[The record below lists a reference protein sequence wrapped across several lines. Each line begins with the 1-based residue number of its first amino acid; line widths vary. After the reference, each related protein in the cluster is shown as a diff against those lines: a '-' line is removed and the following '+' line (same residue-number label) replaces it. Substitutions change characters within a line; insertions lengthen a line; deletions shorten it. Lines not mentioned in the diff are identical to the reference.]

1 MKLRSGLLVL
11 ALGLTAWNHALAED
25 VYKSSMPDGSVVYG
39 ESPQPGAKRVE
50 KIDAR
55 AAISGAIVATP
66 ADKQRANELD
76 ARATSPSVAV
86 IPQAPRDPAPPLQQG
101 TINPPGVMPRRSY

>member
-1 MKLRSGLLVL
+1 MRLRSGLLVL
-11 ALGLTAWNHALAED
+11 ALGLIAWNNALAED
-25 VYKSSMPDGSVVYG
+25 VYKSTMPDGSVVYG
-39 ESPQPGAKRVE
+39 ESPQPGAKRIE

-86 IPQAPRDPAPPLQQG
+86 IPQAARDPAPPLQQG